1 MFDTFKPANIVHSW
15 TTMAGYPA
23 IVVAYPMG
31 HRCGYVQLPDNHP
44 CVGKDYDEL
53 GIRVHG
59 ELTYGKG
66 AVFGFDCAHYG
77 DAKDPSIMSDKYKE
91 LYKKIG
97 FASDDETIKTTEFCI
112 VQCESMAEQFK
123 ALEE

>member
-1 MFDTFKPANIVHSW
+1 MFDDFKPANILHSW

-23 IVVAYPMG
+23 MVVANAMG
-31 HRCGYVQLPDNHP
+31 HRCGYVQLPYNHP
-44 CVGKDYDEL
+44 GVGKHYDEFD
-53 GIRVHG
+53 IRVHG
-59 ELTYGKG
+59 GLTYGEG
-66 AVFGFDCAHYG
+66 DVFGFSCVHCG

-91 LYKKIG
+91 LDKKIG
-97 FASDDETIKTTEFCI
+97 FASDDGTIKTTEFCI